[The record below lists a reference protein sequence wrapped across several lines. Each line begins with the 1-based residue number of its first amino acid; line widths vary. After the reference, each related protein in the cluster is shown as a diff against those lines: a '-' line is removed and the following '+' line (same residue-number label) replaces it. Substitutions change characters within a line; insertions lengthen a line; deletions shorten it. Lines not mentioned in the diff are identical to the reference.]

1 MRDLMRR
8 VSRLEKAMIP
18 PAPWR
23 ITAQFADGHT
33 EIMTAREYRKAKEVY
48 LHDIHVVDRTISG
61 NLDELDDWL
70 QMVRFVA
77 SMAVYEDNGP
87 YIPDDINE
95 VENWLATASQT
106 AVTAI

>member
-1 MRDLMRR
+1 MRDLLRR
-8 VSRLEKAMIP
+8 VSRLERAMVP
-18 PAPWR
+18 PEPWR
-23 ITAQFADGHT
+23 ITAQYADVHT
-33 EIMTAREYRKAKEVY
+33 EIMTAREYRKVKETC
-48 LHDIHVVDRTISG
+48 LHDVHVIDRTISG

-77 SMAVYEDNGP
+77 SMTVYEDDDP

-95 VENWLATASQT
+95 VENWLASASQT

>member
-8 VSRLEKAMIP
+8 VSRLERALVP
-18 PAPWR
+18 PEPWR
-23 ITAQFADGHT
+23 ITIEYADGSVGVVS
-33 EIMTAREYRKAKEVY
+33 AREYRKIKEKY
-48 LHDIHVVDRTISG
+48 LHDVHVIDRTISG

-77 SMAVYEDNGP
+77 SLDF
-87 YIPDDINE
+87 PDDKEQCVPDITE
-95 VENWLATASQT
+95 LDDWLATASQT